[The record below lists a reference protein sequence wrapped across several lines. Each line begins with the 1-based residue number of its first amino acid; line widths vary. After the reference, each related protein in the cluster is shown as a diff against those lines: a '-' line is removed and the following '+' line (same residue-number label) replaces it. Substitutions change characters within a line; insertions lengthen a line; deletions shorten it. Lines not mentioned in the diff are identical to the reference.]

1 MKTLR
6 FALLVLFSLVMLVGV
21 ALPASAAPAANVVTC
36 QPGSPGFNPLV
47 DLVRALHAPAYNT
60 ATVTNNSAICAYD
73 IGLAAYRKFDENINN
88 QELFSFQTAVI
99 QPGQTLN
106 LAVALPDCKA
116 QVDLFY
122 GALLQSFSG
131 SVRYGNR
138 LLAFKHVGDVYCKL
152 PNGKQGCTPGYWKN
166 HLDSWAVTG
175 YSPNQIISTVFAKA
189 TLYPS
194 LSIKTMLDTLQG
206 GGGPGTEGGAKILLR
221 AATAAVLNANHN
233 GVDFPKIT
241 AHIINPV
248 NNALNSQDRDTML
261 TLATKLDNWNNGGC
275 PLN

>member
-6 FALLVLFSLVMLVGV
+6 FILLAMFSLVMFIGF

-36 QPGSPGFNPLV
+36 QPGSAGFNPLV
-47 DLVRALHAPAYNT
+47 DLVRTLHAPAYNT
-60 ATVTNNSAICAYD
+60 ATVTNNSALCAYD

-131 SVRYGNR
+131 SVRYGTR

-152 PNGKQGCTPGYWKN
+152 PRGGQGCTPGYWKN
-166 HLDSWAVTG
+166 HQDSWAVTG

-194 LSIKTMLDTLQG
+194 LSIKTMLQTLDG
-206 GGGPGTEGGAKILLR
+206 GGGPGAEGGAKILLR

-233 GVDFPKIT
+233 GVDFPKIA

-248 NNALNSQDRDTML
+248 NNALNSQNRGTML
-261 TLATKLDNWNNGGC
+261 DLATKLDNWNNGGC